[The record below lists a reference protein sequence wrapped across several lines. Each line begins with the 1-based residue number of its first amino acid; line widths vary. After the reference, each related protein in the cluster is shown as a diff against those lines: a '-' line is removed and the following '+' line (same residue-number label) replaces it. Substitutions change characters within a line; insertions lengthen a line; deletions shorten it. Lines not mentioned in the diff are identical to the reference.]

1 MSHARDILELETQ
14 PRKKKPES
22 HALPVAAQPAPPSTP
37 VQPGPENFKGDS
49 LGDLQAKLENLPL
62 ADLVPSEIRFA
73 KPLDSAAFREGWPED
88 MPPLFAFRG
97 GAELSL
103 QDGHNRWKAA
113 TEAGLT
119 HGPVVTIPWEVAER
133 LYEQDFDRLDMRDAA
148 FRALGLQP
156 LTEVEDPKDVF
167 RKVTAG
173 RVPAPEMG
181 GSVSGLALRRLCSR
195 YPVEAVYIRYM
206 KSFPRADGILQ
217 INFRNYGLVRQ
228 EWASFEVLAGALL
241 RWRNLEGAPLYID
254 GKAAGTV
261 SRTSKT
267 LLDIDT
273 GRWRQ
278 PQQEAEDPK
287 TFFHHQLPIESKTRF
302 VRLAIQAAELVLPIF
317 TEKFPNDDRP
327 AKAIQA
333 AKNWLEHP
341 DQTES
346 TKAAYAASTAARA
359 AAVAAAPSAARAAAH
374 AASNAADAAASAAYA
389 AYAAY
394 AADRGAIN
402 AAYAASAA
410 SNAADAATYAA
421 ARAAASD
428 APVRLFRP
436 GLKAQIKAIQD
447 QIKRLRG
454 IAETEDPKTFFR
466 HQLPIE
472 SKAQFVRL
480 AVQAAELVLPLF
492 TEKFPNDDRP
502 AKAIQAAKSWLE
514 HPGQIKSTYAAAAVA
529 HAAHTAYAAA
539 DDAAAA
545 PAAASAAPAAAE
557 AGCAAAHAAH
567 AHYAADA
574 AYAAFK
580 AAAYAAAD
588 APVWL
593 VRPGL
598 EAQIRAIQD
607 QIKKLRR
614 IAEAEDP
621 KTFFRRQLPIES
633 KVQFVR
639 LAVQAAEL
647 VLPIFTE
654 KFPNDDRPA
663 KAIQVA
669 KNWLEHP
676 DQTESTDAVVAA
688 IAAYA
693 AAVPATDEAA
703 YAAAHVAHAA
713 AHVASAVIA
722 AIAAA
727 RAAAHAADAAVHT
740 AHAAAAVDYDAAHAA
755 HAVEAVD
762 DAYAAAATDAA
773 APTDA
778 ADAHVR
784 LVRPGLEAQIRA
796 IQDQIKKLRGIAE
809 AEDPKTFF
817 RHQLPIQFKTQFVR
831 LAVQAAELVLPIF
844 TEKFPNDDRPAK
856 AIQAAKNL
864 LEHPGQIGST
874 KAAHAAASA
883 AAFAAADAPGRLVR
897 PGLDAQIKAIRDEI
911 KKLRGIVE
919 AEDPKTFFHHQLPIE
934 SKTRFVRLAVQ
945 AAELVL
951 PIFT

>member
-359 AAVAAAPSAARAAAH
+359 AAVAAIAPAPSAARAAAH
-374 AASNAADAAASAAYA
+374 
-389 AYAAY
+389 
-394 AADRGAIN
+394 
-402 AAYAASAA
+402 AA

-529 HAAHTAYAAA
+529 HAAH
-539 DDAAAA
+539 
-545 PAAASAAPAAAE
+545 
-557 AGCAAAHAAH
+557 
-567 AHYAADA
+567 
-574 AYAAFK
+574 
-580 AAAYAAAD
+580 
-588 APVWL
+588 
-593 VRPGL
+593 
-598 EAQIRAIQD
+598 
-607 QIKKLRR
+607 
-614 IAEAEDP
+614 
-621 KTFFRRQLPIES
+621 
-633 KVQFVR
+633 
-639 LAVQAAEL
+639 
-647 VLPIFTE
+647 
-654 KFPNDDRPA
+654 
-663 KAIQVA
+663 
-669 KNWLEHP
+669 
-676 DQTESTDAVVAA
+676 
-688 IAAYA
+688 
-693 AAVPATDEAA
+693 
-703 YAAAHVAHAA
+703 
-713 AHVASAVIA
+713 
-722 AIAAA
+722 
-727 RAAAHAADAAVHT
+727 
-740 AHAAAAVDYDAAHAA
+740 
-755 HAVEAVD
+755 
-762 DAYAAAATDAA
+762 
-773 APTDA
+773 
-778 ADAHVR
+778 
-784 LVRPGLEAQIRA
+784 
-796 IQDQIKKLRGIAE
+796 
-809 AEDPKTFF
+809 
-817 RHQLPIQFKTQFVR
+817 
-831 LAVQAAELVLPIF
+831 
-844 TEKFPNDDRPAK
+844 
-856 AIQAAKNL
+856 
-864 LEHPGQIGST
+864 
-874 KAAHAAASA
+874 
-883 AAFAAADAPGRLVR
+883 
-897 PGLDAQIKAIRDEI
+897 
-911 KKLRGIVE
+911 
-919 AEDPKTFFHHQLPIE
+919 
-934 SKTRFVRLAVQ
+934 
-945 AAELVL
+945 
-951 PIFT
+951 